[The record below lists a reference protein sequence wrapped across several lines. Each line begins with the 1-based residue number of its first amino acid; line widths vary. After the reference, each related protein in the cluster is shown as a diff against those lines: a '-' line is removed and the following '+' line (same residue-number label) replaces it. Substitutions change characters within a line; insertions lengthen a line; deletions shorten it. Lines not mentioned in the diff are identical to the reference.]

1 MPPTTPRTTPVT
13 PPADDVA
20 VAGSPSAGTRAHTG
34 VVGDDAMAAAT
45 GHPRAHWFELLD
57 AQGATGW
64 THRQIATWLVEA
76 HGVDP
81 WWSQGVTVG
90 YEQARGIRVPGQ
102 RQDGSFESS
111 SSRTVPLAV
120 AEAYRLVA
128 DPPVRDRWLDV
139 PVEVTGETVDSS
151 VRWTLPDG
159 SRTVVRVQPVR
170 PGATR
175 VVVQHGRLADAD
187 AVTASKASWSERL
200 AGLAELASEG

>member
-1 MPPTTPRTTPVT
+1 MPPTTRTTRTAT
-13 PPADDVA
+13 PHAAAADR
-20 VAGSPSAGTRAHTG
+20 PPTGTRPHTG

-45 GHPRAHWFELLD
+45 GHPRSHWFALLD

-64 THRQIATWLVEA
+64 THQQIATWLVEA

-102 RQDGSFESS
+102 RRDGSFESS
-111 SSRTVPLAV
+111 SSRTVPLGV

-128 DPPVRDRWLDV
+128 DPAVRDRWLDV
-139 PVEVTGETVDSS
+139 PVEVTGETADSS

-159 SRTVVRVQPVR
+159 SRAVVRVQPVR

-175 VVVQHGRLADAD
+175 VAVQHGRLADAD
-187 AVTASKASWSERL
+187 AVTGSKASWSERL
-200 AGLAELASEG
+200 TRLATLATEG